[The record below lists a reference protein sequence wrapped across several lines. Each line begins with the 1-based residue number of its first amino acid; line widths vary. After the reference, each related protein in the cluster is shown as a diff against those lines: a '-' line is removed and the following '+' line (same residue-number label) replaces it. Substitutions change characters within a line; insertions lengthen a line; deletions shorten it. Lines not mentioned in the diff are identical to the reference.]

1 MAMDRGGVLFIEY
14 SIHTQDGAVTTA
26 TGGWLCDGTSSTD
39 WTSGLWS
46 LFFGDA
52 SYEWSVN
59 IVEKFGGISVPSWG
73 DFRDFKSPQGK
84 NFHRRDGTARRPIPE
99 VAPGSVGRSWDKEIF
114 PGTPGRRT
122 RGSRSGIPVP
132 IRSEQRSSYAGNLR
146 GTRSSGRSSGGELR
160 RWDRPSTGSTDLGC
174 TINISKAA
182 LCVDITFGNSFAES
196 PCSRFKLPLATCGS
210 EKQATGWRL
219 GECAPVISC
228 SFD

>member
-1 MAMDRGGVLFIEY
+1 MGGWVSWRGREFHFTLVILHNLQLAQFFVSPAPLGLSALFLENPTKTKKSFTLKVFIEY

-59 IVEKFGGISVPSWG
+59 VVEKFGGISVPSWG

-99 VAPGSVGRSWDKEIF
+99 VAPGSVGRSWDKGIF
-114 PGTPGRRT
+114 PRTPGRQT

-160 RWDRPSTGSTDLGC
+160 RVATQHRFYW
-174 TINISKAA
+174 
-182 LCVDITFGNSFAES
+182 FGLYD
-196 PCSRFKLPLATCGS
+196 KH
-210 EKQATGWRL
+210 
-219 GECAPVISC
+219 
-228 SFD
+228 